1 MNHQA
6 TGCCCTCHCMYF
18 LVQLL
23 LLLMILFFYVP
34 CFFLTV
40 IAVVA
45 IDVIV
50 VVAPDAVDFA
60 DDFAVIIAVVIMYV
74 YAVNVAV
81 YSIDA
86 PSAANITVFVSCLV
100 NAVALVLLLFL
111 CSGCY

>member
-1 MNHQA
+1 
-6 TGCCCTCHCMYF
+6 MYF

-23 LLLMILFFYVP
+23 LLLMILFLLFLFYDP
-34 CFFLTV
+34 CCFHTV
-40 IAVVA
+40 IAIVA

-50 VVAPDAVDFA
+50 AVAPDAV
-60 DDFAVIIAVVIMYV
+60 DFAVIIAVVIMYV

-86 PSAANITVFVSCLV
+86 PSTANISVFVSCLV
-100 NAVALVLLLFL
+100 YAVALVLLLFL